1 LVVWANPRTAI
12 LTRLFYHLSH
22 INARPTLGHS
32 AEGQE
37 MFWRSRVEDK
47 VDCLVDLLC
56 TWRKRD
62 MANWSDLAA
71 KIIELKRE
79 TERVFAV
86 LDDVR
91 ARLDA
96 VLKADMVDQVEI
108 QKAHDAVAEVVAEMD
123 SKIHADGM

>member
-1 LVVWANPRTAI
+1 MI
-12 LTRLFYHLSH
+12 
-22 INARPTLGHS
+22 
-32 AEGQE
+32 
-37 MFWRSRVEDK
+37 
-47 VDCLVDLLC
+47 
-56 TWRKRD
+56 TWRKKD

-91 ARLDA
+91 SRLDA

-123 SKIHADGM
+123 QKIHADGM

>member
-1 LVVWANPRTAI
+1 MFWG
-12 LTRLFYHLSH
+12 
-22 INARPTLGHS
+22 NARL
-32 AEGQE
+32 ERRIE
-37 MFWRSRVEDK
+37 VLIRYIVR
-47 VDCLVDLLC
+47 
-56 TWRKRD
+56 WRKND
-62 MANWSDLAA
+62 MANWSDLAS

>member
-1 LVVWANPRTAI
+1 MMFWKSNAERKIDT
-12 LTRLFYHLSH
+12 LTRYMM
-22 INARPTLGHS
+22 R
-32 AEGQE
+32 
-37 MFWRSRVEDK
+37 WRYNE
-47 VDCLVDLLC
+47 
-56 TWRKRD
+56 
-62 MANWSDLAA
+62 MANWSDLAS

-108 QKAHDAVAEVVAEMD
+108 QKAHDAVAEVVADID

>member
-1 LVVWANPRTAI
+1 
-12 LTRLFYHLSH
+12 
-22 INARPTLGHS
+22 
-32 AEGQE
+32 
-37 MFWRSRVEDK
+37 MFWGTARLERRIEVLIRYI
-47 VDCLVDLLC
+47 VR
-56 TWRKRD
+56 WRRND
-62 MANWSDLAA
+62 MANWSDLAS

-79 TERVFAV
+79 TERVFSV

-123 SKIHADGM
+123 QKIHADGM

>member
-1 LVVWANPRTAI
+1 M
-12 LTRLFYHLSH
+12 
-22 INARPTLGHS
+22 
-32 AEGQE
+32 

-47 VDCLVDLLC
+47 LDCLVELLI

-62 MANWSDLAA
+62 MANWSDLAS

-91 ARLDA
+91 GRLDA

-123 SKIHADGM
+123 QKIHADGM

>member
-1 LVVWANPRTAI
+1 
-12 LTRLFYHLSH
+12 
-22 INARPTLGHS
+22 
-32 AEGQE
+32 
-37 MFWRSRVEDK
+37 
-47 VDCLVDLLC
+47 
-56 TWRKRD
+56 
-62 MANWSDLAA
+62 MANWSDLAS

-123 SKIHADGM
+123 QKIHADGV

>member
-1 LVVWANPRTAI
+1 
-12 LTRLFYHLSH
+12 
-22 INARPTLGHS
+22 
-32 AEGQE
+32 
-37 MFWRSRVEDK
+37 MFWGTSARLERRIEVLIRYI
-47 VDCLVDLLC
+47 VR
-56 TWRKRD
+56 WRKND
-62 MANWSDLAA
+62 MANWSDLAS

-123 SKIHADGM
+123 QKIHADGM

>member
-1 LVVWANPRTAI
+1 
-12 LTRLFYHLSH
+12 
-22 INARPTLGHS
+22 
-32 AEGQE
+32 
-37 MFWRSRVEDK
+37 MFWGTSARLERRIEVLIRYI
-47 VDCLVDLLC
+47 VR
-56 TWRKRD
+56 WRKND
-62 MANWSDLAA
+62 MANWSDLAS

-123 SKIHADGM
+123 QKIHADGV